1 MEQEFVDL
9 YKFKDLVEEFLKT
22 FKVVDHYEQE
32 STGEACYLIMRIC
45 YGLERDF
52 DWPRIKSVKL
62 IKNIIEL
69 KKLDWKNEKRLKK
82 MILSWQ
88 GFERVKVI
96 RAITPVELN
105 VFEVTS
111 AWEGLEPEEWPQT
124 VSELESI
131 AAAVFEIKSICKKL
145 KDYFGWSKEKRNY
158 FMESVAA
165 NFKNK
170 SKWEIFVEIW
180 DYMTG

>member
-1 MEQEFVDL
+1 
-9 YKFKDLVEEFLKT
+9 
-22 FKVVDHYEQE
+22 
-32 STGEACYLIMRIC
+32 MRIC

-96 RAITPVELN
+96 RAITPVNLM
-105 VFEVTS
+105 F
-111 AWEGLEPEEWPQT
+111 
-124 VSELESI
+124 
-131 AAAVFEIKSICKKL
+131 L
-145 KDYFGWSKEKRNY
+145 KILQLGKD
-158 FMESVAA
+158 
-165 NFKNK
+165 
-170 SKWEIFVEIW
+170 
-180 DYMTG
+180 